1 MKKKILIILAAIVVP
16 FLALLVLFFF
26 LYPYLN
32 EEKHKQVVSEM
43 NMESIIE
50 SAQNGFTNDEI
61 VYDVPAPEENNAR
74 EYTTEDYDE
83 LPNNLELLVAEQ
95 NYLQNVIDSLKSE
108 KELLVKKL
116 DELNSSV
123 DSVNAMGSS
132 AINEAKPL
140 LAEAIDELRE
150 EFSDR
155 VKSFLNLEEEEL
167 SPIVRQLSDEQLIRL
182 YNSAGNI
189 QREKLLRSLSADRAA
204 KLMERIMS

>member
-1 MKKKILIILAAIVVP
+1 MKKKILIILAAIVAP
-16 FLALLVLFFF
+16 FLGLLVLFFF

-132 AINEAKPL
+132 AINEAEPL
-140 LAEAIDELRE
+140 LTEAIDESSE
-150 EFSDR
+150 EFSER